1 VRDLG
6 CFYKRWEQERMAH
19 HLDHAVVNSFLR
31 GLRYPLGHDELVR
44 LARANDM
51 SGDYLAAFRS
61 LPDAT
66 FSSQTEVMD
75 ELERH
80 GYALS

>member
-1 VRDLG
+1 MRDLG

-19 HLDHAVVNSFLR
+19 HLDHAFVNSFLR

-44 LARANDM
+44 LVRANDM